1 MQRIS
6 KTRALLAIAL
16 AIGAN
21 VSAQEP
27 SMLRA
32 VTVARPSP
40 YFMRALIN
48 CTPPTTEPVCER
60 FHWMLR
66 ANFTKREL
74 GMLFGPSTAY
84 LEYRASYDRVKARYA
99 ALLRNVAENGLPP
112 MHVEQR
118 IEHPSPLHEKSPAT
132 KHGTRGHATKRRVPL
147 TAPVSTA
154 PNPGNTALPHL

>member
-16 AIGAN
+16 AAIGAN

-40 YFMRALIN
+40 YFMRALIK
-48 CTPPTTEPVCER
+48 CTPPTSEPVCER
-60 FHWMLR
+60 FHWLLR
-66 ANFTKREL
+66 ANFSKREL

-112 MHVEQR
+112 MRVEQR
-118 IEHPSPLHEKSPAT
+118 IEHPSPLHEKPPAA
-132 KHGTRGHATKRRVPL
+132 KRGHPTKRRAPL
-147 TAPVSTA
+147 TAPVSAA
-154 PNPGNTALPHL
+154 PNPGNTALSHL